1 MRYYRTWLLA
11 CVASWFLVGLH
22 MPAIHEMTTHGGQ
35 ELPASVFGAVV
46 LLALVGMT
54 GLWQLLRM
62 PTTRSGS
69 SGSSSG
75 A

>member
-1 MRYYRTWLLA
+1 MRFYRTWLLA
-11 CVASWFLVGLH
+11 CVAAWFLIGLH
-22 MPAIHEMTTHGGQ
+22 MPAIHEMTHHGQ

-54 GLWQLLRM
+54 GLWQLLRL
-62 PTTRSGS
+62 PAPSSGS
-69 SGSSSG
+69 SGPSAG

>member
-11 CVASWFLVGLH
+11 CVAAWFLVGLH
-22 MPAIHEMTTHGGQ
+22 IPTIHDMTHQGQ
-35 ELPASVFGAVV
+35 KLPASVFGAVV
-46 LLALVGMT
+46 LLAVVGMT
-54 GLWQLLRM
+54 GLWQLLRV

-69 SGSSSG
+69 PGSGSG